1 MNNLVSLA
9 QQYLTPDV
17 VAKISSALGVDKSAI
32 GKAATAA
39 VPSLLGMFANAA
51 STRDGANKLANTVGQ
66 QSAGILDSLASTIGG
81 PGQQSLVN
89 SGISA
94 LSSLLGGSAA
104 PALAGALSKFTG
116 ISQGSS
122 SSLIGMLAPAVL
134 GTLGDQQAEQGIDAS
149 GLARLL
155 AAQKNNITAALPPGF
170 GDLLKSAGV
179 PGFAPADTQ
188 YSRAAQADTSFPDW
202 VKWVLG
208 ALALA
213 VLAWWL
219 FGKRPAEIVEP
230 TKAPPAQVTQNL
242 TVDGVDLK
250 STLQSTLDG
259 LKTALQG
266 ITDATTAKDALPNL
280 DKSAADLDKVR
291 ELSGK
296 LPIDGK
302 TALAALVT
310 AARPSIDQLFDK
322 VLAIPG
328 VDAVAKPAIDALR
341 AKLDALSKA

>member
-17 VAKISSALGVDKSAI
+17 VAKISSALGADKSAI

-39 VPSLLGMFANAA
+39 VPALLGSFANVA
-51 STRDGANKLANTVGQ
+51 STQDGARKLADAVGQ
-66 QSAGILDSLASTIGG
+66 QSAGILDTLASTIGG
-81 PGQQSLVN
+81 AGQQSLVN
-89 SGISA
+89 SGIST

-104 PALAGALSKFTG
+104 PALAGAISKFTG
-116 ISQGSS
+116 IGQGAS
-122 SSLIGMLAPAVL
+122 SSLVGMLAPAVL
-134 GTLGDQQAEQGIDAS
+134 GTLGDQQAEQGLDAS

-179 PGFAPADTQ
+179 PGFAAAAGQ
-188 YSRAAQADTSFPDW
+188 SYRAAQADTSFPDW

-302 TALAALVT
+302 TALAALIT

-322 VLAIPG
+322 VLSFPG

>member
-1 MNNLVSLA
+1 MNNLVSIA
-9 QQYLTPDV
+9 MQYLTPDV
-17 VAKISSALGVDKSAI
+17 INRIASALGVDKSAI

-39 VPSLLGMFANAA
+39 VPGLLGMFANAA
-51 STRDGANKLANTVGQ
+51 SRPDGARKLADAVGQ

-89 SGISA
+89 SGIST
-94 LSSLLGGSAA
+94 LSSLLGGSATS
-104 PALAGALSKFTG
+104 ALSGALSKFTG
-116 ISQGSS
+116 LGQGPS

-134 GTLGDQQAEQGIDAS
+134 GTLGDQQAEQNLDAS

-155 AAQKNNITAALPPGF
+155 ASQKGNISAALPPGF
-170 GDLLKSAGV
+170 GSLLSAAGV
-179 PGFAPADTQ
+179 PGFATADNQ
-188 YSRAAQADTSFPDW
+188 ASRVTQADTSFPDW
-202 VKWVLG
+202 LKWILG

-230 TKAPPAQVTQNL
+230 AKPLRAQVTQNL

-250 STLQSTLDG
+250 STIQTTLEGLKSTL
-259 LKTALQG
+259 QG
-266 ITDATTAKDALPNL
+266 VSDAASAQASLPKL
-280 DKSAADLDKVR
+280 ETSAADLDRVR
-291 ELSGK
+291 DLAGK
-296 LPIDGK
+296 LPVDGK

-310 AARPSIDQLFDK
+310 AARPSIEQLFEK

-328 VDAVAKPAIDALR
+328 VDAVAKPTIEALR
-341 AKLDALSKA
+341 AKLDTLSKA

>member
-9 QQYLTPDV
+9 MQYLTPDV
-17 VAKISSALGVDKSAI
+17 IAKISSALGVDKSAL

-39 VPSLLGMFANAA
+39 VPALLGSFANAA
-51 STRDGANKLANTVGQ
+51 STRAGADKLSNTVSQ
-66 QSAGILDSLASTIGG
+66 QSPGVLDALASTIGG

-116 ISQGSS
+116 IGQGSS

-134 GTLGDQQAEQGIDAS
+134 GLLGKQQAAQGLDAS

-155 AAQKNNITAALPPGF
+155 AAQKDNISAALPPGF
-170 GDLLKSAGV
+170 GSLLSAAGV
-179 PGFAPADTQ
+179 PGFAAANNQT
-188 YSRAAQADTSFPDW
+188 SRMAQADTSFPDW
-202 VKWVLG
+202 LKWILG

-230 TKAPPAQVTQNL
+230 TKAPPGQVTQNL
-242 TVDGVDLK
+242 TVDGVDLRSTIQTALDNLK
-250 STLQSTLDG
+250 TTLQGVSDV
-259 LKTALQG
+259 
-266 ITDATTAKDALPNL
+266 DSAKAALPKL
-280 DKSAADLDKVR
+280 DASASQLDKVR

-296 LPIDGK
+296 LPVDGK
-302 TALAALVT
+302 AALAALIT
-310 AARPSIDQLFDK
+310 AARPSIEQLFDK

-328 VDAVAKPAIDALR
+328 IDAVAKPAIEALR

>member
-9 QQYLTPDV
+9 MQYLTPDV
-17 VAKISSALGVDKSAI
+17 INRIASALGVDKSAI

-39 VPSLLGMFANAA
+39 VPALLGSFANAA
-51 STRDGANKLANTVGQ
+51 SSRDGAAKLADAVGQ

-116 ISQGSS
+116 MGQGSS

-134 GTLGDQQAEQGIDAS
+134 GTLGDQQAEQGLDAS

-155 AAQKNNITAALPPGF
+155 ASQKDNISAALPPGF
-170 GDLLKSAGV
+170 GSLLSAAGV
-179 PGFAPADTQ
+179 PGFAKADTQ
-188 YSRAAQADTSFPDW
+188 TPRLTQADTSFPDW
-202 VKWVLG
+202 LKWVLG

-219 FGKRPAEIVEP
+219 FGKRPAEIVAP
-230 TKAPPAQVTQNL
+230 TTPPPGQVTQNL
-242 TVDGVDLK
+242 TVDGVDLR
-250 STLQSTLDG
+250 STIQTTLDG
-259 LKTALQG
+259 LKTTLQG
-266 ITDATTAKDALPNL
+266 VSDAASAQASLPKL
-280 DKSAADLDKVR
+280 ETSAADLDRVR
-291 ELSGK
+291 ELSAK
-296 LPIDGK
+296 LPVDGK
-302 TALAALVT
+302 SVLAALVT
-310 AARPSIDQLFDK
+310 AARPSIEQLFDK

-328 VDAVAKPAIDALR
+328 VDAVAKPAIEALR

>member
-17 VAKISSALGVDKSAI
+17 IAKISSALGADKSAI
-32 GKAATAA
+32 GKAAMAA
-39 VPSLLGMFANAA
+39 VPALLGSFANVA
-51 STRDGANKLANTVGQ
+51 STRAGADKLADAVGQ

-89 SGISA
+89 SGIGA
-94 LSSLLGGSAA
+94 LSSLLGSSAA
-104 PALAGALSKFTG
+104 PALAGAISKFTG
-116 ISQGSS
+116 IGQGSS

-134 GTLGDQQAEQGIDAS
+134 GTLGDQQAEQGLDAS

-155 AAQKNNITAALPPGF
+155 ASQKSNITAALPPGF
-170 GDLLKSAGV
+170 GDLLRSAGV
-179 PGFAPADTQ
+179 PGFAAADTQ
-188 YSRAAQADTSFPDW
+188 SYRAAQGDTSFPDW

-230 TKAPPAQVTQNL
+230 TKAPPGQVTQNL

-250 STLQSTLDG
+250 ATLQSTLDG
-259 LKTALQG
+259 LKATLQG
-266 ITDATTAKDALPNL
+266 ITDAATAKDALPNL
-280 DKSAADLDKVR
+280 EKSTADLDKVR